1 MSIDFQKPIEWS
13 CRDTIN
19 RRGKSML
26 NLDCIKT
33 MLGMKDVMV
42 KQVKKTSIG
51 IEIHIEME
59 VKSHTCPQCNEIT
72 GHIHDYRCQRVRDLP
87 AFGESVVLILRK
99 RRYRCGHCGK
109 CFSEKNS
116 FVSRY
121 QRMTHRFRFT
131 ILDKLREVCSFSSVA
146 REWKLSVS
154 SVIRIFDL
162 VSYPKP
168 RLPVV
173 LAMDEFKG
181 NTGRDKYQVIL
192 TDPVSRKVLDILP
205 SRYQH
210 KLVDYFK
217 SSDRNNTKHVVSD
230 MSGAFAEVY
239 RAMFS
244 QASHAVDKYHVVRQ
258 VMWAFEAVRKE
269 EQKRF
274 SQSHRKYFKRSKAL
288 LIKHFV
294 ALSDEAKQQ
303 VNIMLYASPNLSSA
317 HFLKEQFQQLL
328 QIKEYSAFKTNFK
341 KWILNAQ
348 DSHLLKFKECAG
360 TFSRWYKEILYAFKT
375 GYTNGFTEGCNNKI
389 KVLKR
394 NAYGY
399 RNFERFRN
407 RILHI
412 FSNK

>member
-1 MSIDFQKPIEWS
+1 
-13 CRDTIN
+13 
-19 RRGKSML
+19 ML

-33 MLGMKDVMV
+33 MLGMKDVLV

-51 IEIHIEME
+51 TEIHIEME
-59 VKSHTCPQCNEIT
+59 VKPHTCPQCNEIT
-72 GHIHDYRCQRVRDLP
+72 RHIHDYRCQRVRDLP
-87 AFGESVVLILRK
+87 AFGEPIVLIFRK
-99 RRYRCGHCGK
+99 RRYRCAHCGK

-146 REWKLSVS
+146 RECKLSVS

-205 SRYQH
+205 SRYKH

-217 SSDRNNTKHVVSD
+217 SSDRSNTKHVVSD

-288 LIKHFV
+288 LLKQFV
-294 ALSDEAKQQ
+294 ALSDETKQQ

-341 KWILNAQ
+341 NWILNAQ